1 MEALMSDV
9 AFLAAL
15 LVFFALAA
23 GFVRLCDRITTSD
36 RDEGR

>member
-1 MEALMSDV
+1 MSDL
-9 AFLAAL
+9 AFLALL

-36 RDEGR
+36 REERR